1 MACRWLQTPQ
11 TSVDVVHG
19 SGTDEKPGGRL
30 LASLEARGLCAAV
43 TNRGGLAELLDQR
56 TVVYC
61 GFDPTAATLHVGNL
75 VAVLMLARLR
85 VAGHAVVPVVGGAN
99 AQIGDPSGRNA
110 ERVPLDVNCKL
121 I

>member
-1 MACRWLQTPQ
+1 MC
-11 TSVDVVHG
+11 
-19 SGTDEKPGGRL
+19 GR
-30 LASLEARGLCAAV
+30 
-43 TNRGGLAELLDQR
+43 DQSR
-56 TVVYC
+56 RLGRATHVVYC

-110 ERVPLDVNCKL
+110 ERVPLWM
-121 I
+121 

>member
-1 MACRWLQTPQ
+1 MCRR
-11 TSVDVVHG
+11 
-19 SGTDEKPGGRL
+19 DESRRLGR
-30 LASLEARGLCAAV
+30 AV
-43 TNRGGLAELLDQR
+43 GPR

-85 VAGHAVVPVVGGAN
+85 VAGHAVVAVVGGAT
-99 AQIGDPSGRNA
+99 AQIGDPSGRNT
-110 ERVPLDVNCKL
+110 ERVPLDVNYKL